1 VKNNSR
7 EQPSEGNAI
16 SGVDWQ
22 LRPDPAAKQPGRTPG
37 ALWRACKGAGRMIVL
52 AGIVVCGVSLSNTI
66 RPSGIVIH
74 HSALS
79 SEDLAQIP
87 GAANA
92 SDIDSLHE
100 KRGFKTFYWG
110 HIYHIGYHYL
120 ILSDGTVQNGRPEHC
135 LGSHAPG
142 HNNTLGICL
151 VGNFSSRANPNGKM
165 GNEEPTEAQIRSL
178 VFLMKNLREKYG
190 ISCDQIYRHNDLNP
204 KTLCPGDRLRWTEI
218 LLQIGCTTTK

>member
-1 VKNNSR
+1 MSKSR
-7 EQPSEGNAI
+7 EQLFDGEDTLRRDSQVSLDSA
-16 SGVDWQ
+16 GVQ
-22 LRPDPAAKQPGRTPG
+22 LGRKPG
-37 ALWRACKGAGRMIVL
+37 ALWRACKAAGRML
-52 AGIVVCGVSLSNTI
+52 ALAAITVCGVSLANTI

-87 GAANA
+87 GPADA

-100 KRGFKTFYWG
+100 KRGFRTFYWG
-110 HIYHIGYHYL
+110 RMFHIGYHYL

-135 LGSHAPG
+135 VGSHAPG
-142 HNNTLGICL
+142 HNDSLGICL
-151 VGNFSSRANPNGKM
+151 IGNFSSRANPKGEM

-178 VFLMKNLREKYG
+178 VLLIKNLSGEYR

-204 KTLCPGDRLRWTEI
+204 RTLCPGDRLPWAKI
-218 LLQIGCTTTK
+218 LTQIGCSTKK